1 MFVIANKTFAK
12 IAREIN
18 ENVKNYRKG
27 KTSQQ
32 HVKQMDYFWENIL
45 MSMTWDFGKNICF
58 CEIMCKAEADAPGSA
73 KKFAI
78 YQQIYGNENFNKK
91 RYLVNSER

>member
-1 MFVIANKTFAK
+1 MKQVLPRVETKMFVIANKTCAK

-18 ENVKNYRKG
+18 ENVKNYRKS

-32 HVKQMDYFWENIL
+32 HVKQLDYFWENKL

-58 CEIMCKAEADAPGSA
+58 CENFCEIMCKAEADAPESA
-73 KKFAI
+73 KKFTI
-78 YQQIYGNENFNKK
+78 Y
-91 RYLVNSER
+91 